1 MAEHKNMK
9 LSVANLGPIAR
20 AEIDL
25 RPLTVF
31 VGPSNTGK
39 SYLAMLV
46 YAMHKFF
53 GGYRL
58 GGYRLGMK
66 LGERWASDHS
76 LFGKLSHEALA
87 DLLEWLKQVASA
99 DESARQDV
107 TPPESVVSHLGALS
121 GNLSWLVEDV
131 DEELSRCFG
140 IDETGR
146 LVRHGSEELIVG
158 SEYGEASNF
167 RLTIGKGRPKFKSST
182 SPKSVR
188 QMLGS
193 ASGLWGELLSSDEV
207 IGLII
212 SYLESKRDD
221 GQLPPIFHEYLDVF
235 LSWVAPQ
242 IINPFDGSAYYLPA
256 DRTGVMHAHRVV
268 VSSLIERAS
277 RAGIQ
282 NDRPVPALSGVLAD
296 FLDGITGLQSS
307 QNGGSDAGRTLAESL
322 ESSILE
328 GSVITR
334 YSHVGY
340 PEFYYLPQGDR
351 VELPLINTSSMVS
364 EIAPVVLYLRH
375 FVQPGDTL
383 IIEEPESHLH
393 PALQV
398 EFIRQLAAVVQCG
411 VRVIITTHSEW
422 VIDGLANLVL
432 MSDLPM
438 SRRDGISGADFALGR
453 DEVGAWLFERQQ
465 RPKGTVVKEVPMSEE
480 YGGFATDYEDVAIGT
495 HNDWAEISNRI
506 EESKTGWG

>member
-1 MAEHKNMK
+1 MAEHKNMR

-46 YAMHKFF
+46 YALHKFF
-53 GGYRL
+53 DRHHPAQ
-58 GGYRLGMK
+58 MVV
-66 LGERWASDHS
+66 ERWATHRP

-87 DLLEWLKQVASA
+87 DLLEWLKQMASA

-121 GNLSWLVEDV
+121 GNLSWLVEGIA
-131 DEELSRCFG
+131 EELSRCFG

-158 SEYGEASNF
+158 GESGEASNF
-167 RLTIGKGRPKFKSST
+167 RLTIGKGGPEFTSTT
-182 SPKSVR
+182 SPEYVR

-193 ASGLWGELLSSDEV
+193 VSGPWGELLSSAEE
-207 IGLII
+207 ISIII
-212 SYLESKRDD
+212 SYLESKRED
-221 GQLPPIFHEYLDVF
+221 GKLPLVFHEVLDGI

-242 IINPFDGSAYYLPA
+242 IIINPFHGTAYYLPA

-277 RAGIQ
+277 RAGLQ

-307 QNGGSDAGRTLAESL
+307 QNGGSDAGRILAGSL

-328 GSVITR
+328 GAVITR

-393 PALQV
+393 PELQV
-398 EFIRQLAAVVQCG
+398 EFIRQLAAVVRYG

-432 MSDLPM
+432 MSDLPR

-453 DEVGAWLFERQQ
+453 DEVGAWLFERQK
-465 RPKGTVVKEVPMSEE
+465 RPKGTVVKEIPMNEE
-480 YGGFATDYEDVAIGT
+480 YGGFATDYEDVAIGA

-506 EESKTGWG
+506 EESKAEWG

>member
-1 MAEHKNMK
+1 MAEHKNIR
-9 LSVANLGPIAR
+9 LSVANLGPIAK

-46 YAMHKFF
+46 YALHKFF
-53 GGYRL
+53 DSYHPAR
-58 GGYRLGMK
+58 K
-66 LGERWASDHS
+66 AVERWVGDRSIV
-76 LFGKLSHEALA
+76 GKLSHETVV
-87 DLLEWLKQVASA
+87 DLLEWLKQMASA
-99 DESARQDV
+99 DEAARQDIN
-107 TPPESVVSHLGALS
+107 PPESVVSHLSSLS
-121 GNLSWLVEDV
+121 GNLDWLADSVA
-131 DEELSRCFG
+131 EELSRCFG
-140 IDETGR
+140 IDEPGR

-167 RLTIGKGRPKFKSST
+167 RLTIGKRGPEFTSST
-182 SPKSVR
+182 SPESVR

-193 ASGLWGELLSSDEV
+193 VSGPLGDLLSSAEV
-207 IGLII
+207 ISIII
-212 SYLESKRDD
+212 SYLESKRED
-221 GQLPPIFHEYLDVF
+221 GQLPPVFHKGMEGV
-235 LSWVAPQ
+235 LSLVAPQ
-242 IINPFDGSAYYLPA
+242 IIINPFHGAAYYLPA

-277 RAGIQ
+277 RAGLQ

-307 QNGGSDAGRTLAESL
+307 QDGGSNAGRTLAGSL

-328 GSVITR
+328 GALITR

-351 VELPLINTSSMVS
+351 IELPLVNTSSMVS
-364 EIAPVVLYLRH
+364 EVAPVVLYLRH
-375 FVQPGDTL
+375 FVRPGDTL
-383 IIEEPESHLH
+383 IVEEPESHLH
-393 PALQV
+393 PALQI
-398 EFIRQLAAVVQCG
+398 EFIRQLAAVVRSG
-411 VRVIITTHSEW
+411 VRVTITTHSEW
-422 VIDGLANLVL
+422 VLDGLANLVL
-432 MSDLPM
+432 MSDLPRP
-438 SRRDGISGADFALGR
+438 RRDGIPGADFALGR
-453 DEVGAWLFERQQ
+453 DEVGAWLFEPQE
-465 RPKGTVVKEVPMSEE
+465 RPKGTVVKEIPMSEE

-506 EESKTGWG
+506 EESKAEWG